1 MKLFIFS
8 FLILL
13 SNLFW
18 GQNIYLGKVIDSE
31 TKEPLPFVNI
41 RIGSSQ
47 NGFTTDIDGVFEYES
62 DVKIE
67 NFEFS
72 YLGYEKLEQTVEVAV
87 QNTVYLTKNSI
98 GLEEVVIDADY
109 NPALP
114 IIKKVIRNRRSN
126 NPEKNLDFY
135 YESYNKL
142 TLGAELDSS
151 DLLPKILVI

>member
-1 MKLFIFS
+1 MKLLIFTI
-8 FLILL
+8 LILL
-13 SNLFW
+13 PTLFW
-18 GQNIYLGKVIDSE
+18 GQNIYSGTVIDSD

-47 NGFTTDIDGVFEYES
+47 NGFTTDIDGIFEYES
-62 DVKIE
+62 GGKIE

-72 YLGYEKLEQTVEVAV
+72 YLGYEKLEQTLEVAV
-87 QNTVYLTKNSI
+87 QNAVYLTKNSI
-98 GLEEVVIDADY
+98 GLEEVVVDADY

-135 YESYNKL
+135 YES
-142 TLGAELDSS
+142 
-151 DLLPKILVI
+151 